1 MIKIECK
8 YSAGDEE
15 HYAYIRRNPKSLLY
29 GTPRFMSL
37 IGRHLGAQPG
47 WLSAKRDEE
56 IVGLLPFM
64 KKDGSLG
71 PVFNSLAY
79 YGSNGGVIQH
89 RRDDD
94 AKTELIS
101 TFYRMAEDAKSV
113 SATIITNPLEKD
125 SEFYHKNTGYDL
137 IDERIGQI
145 THLPDSKNPE
155 ELMGLF
161 QDPRPRNIRR
171 ALREGVVIERRQDG
185 DALDFLYK
193 THVAN
198 IEAIGGLSKRRAFFE
213 LVPEVMKESDWSI
226 YLAKLNGKP
235 IAALLVF
242 YFNQT
247 VEYFTPVV
255 VESYRNLQALSL
267 VIYKAMQDAVS
278 NGFSNWNWGGT
289 WLSQRGVYDFKKRWG
304 TTDYRYYYYTRI
316 YNDVV
321 KKQKK
326 EILLEM
332 YPGFY
337 VVPFSQIAV
346 K

>member
-1 MIKIECK
+1 MIKIECNF
-8 YSAGDEE
+8 SAGDEE
-15 HYAYIRRNPKSLLY
+15 HYDYIRQNPNSLLY

-37 IGRHLGAQPG
+37 IGHHLEAQPG

-56 IVGLLPFM
+56 VIGLLPFL
-64 KKDGSLG
+64 KKDGMLG

-89 RRDDD
+89 RQDPE
-94 AKTELIS
+94 AKAELIS
-101 TFYRMAEDAKSV
+101 TFYEMARETKSV

-125 SEFYHKNTGYDL
+125 AEFYHRNTGYDL
-137 IDERIGQI
+137 LDERIGQI
-145 THLPDSKNPE
+145 THFPVSKSPE
-155 ELMGLF
+155 DLMGLF

-171 ALREGVVIERRQDG
+171 ALREGVVVETRHDY

-193 THVAN
+193 THIAN
-198 IEAIGGLSKRRAFFE
+198 IQAIGGLSKQRTFFE
-213 LVPEVMKESDWSI
+213 LIPEVMKESDWSI
-226 YLAKLNGKP
+226 FLAKLNNEP

-247 VEYFTPVV
+247 VEYFTPVI

-267 VIYKAMQDAVS
+267 VIYKAMQDAIGK
-278 NGFSNWNWGGT
+278 GFSNWNWGGT
-289 WLSQRGVYDFKKRWG
+289 WLSQSGVYDFKKRWG

-316 YNDVV
+316 YNEAV
-321 KKQKK
+321 KRQKK
-326 EILLEM
+326 ETLLGM

-337 VVPFSQIAV
+337 VLPFSQISV